1 MGTEALMCAAVGTTS
16 VSLGSYVQTQHKP
29 VRFNPANSNSTLPNA
44 THPNKV
50 AGGKYLFHCAKDHH
64 DVRAVSA
71 LLPGEALLS
80 TLALGGL

>member
-1 MGTEALMCAAVGTTS
+1 M
-16 VSLGSYVQTQHKP
+16 YKP
-29 VRFNPANSNSTLPNA
+29 IRSNPANSNSTLPNA

-50 AGGKYLFHCAKDHH
+50 ASGKYLFHCAKDHH

-80 TLALGGL
+80 TLALGGVIRNSYKHSFNISMGRKLQA